1 MKLFYFV
8 GKNSAELAA
17 LNESLQN
24 LLDGI
29 QVILTLYSHEFG
41 ICCCF
46 CLHVFLIKKVRISF
60 WKEKHVDLWMSFQNS
75 DNVLWPKLANPICV
89 IMIIQS
95 G

>member
-29 QVILTLYSHEFG
+29 QVIFTLYSHE
-41 ICCCF
+41 
-46 CLHVFLIKKVRISF
+46 L
-60 WKEKHVDLWMSFQNS
+60 
-75 DNVLWPKLANPICV
+75 LAFAVTFVYIF
-89 IMIIQS
+89 S
-95 G
+95 L

>member
-29 QVILTLYSHEFG
+29 QVIFTLYSHE
-41 ICCCF
+41 
-46 CLHVFLIKKVRISF
+46 L
-60 WKEKHVDLWMSFQNS
+60 
-75 DNVLWPKLANPICV
+75 LAFAVAFVYIF
-89 IMIIQS
+89 S
-95 G
+95 L